1 MLSWIDLVEILFE
14 ITALKYLVLRVPDI
28 CDASCYCYT
37 TVYQVWSFVS
47 TWVDDMVS
55 YVTSMFGGV

>member
-1 MLSWIDLVEILFE
+1 MLSWIYLVEILFE

-47 TWVDDMVS
+47 T
-55 YVTSMFGGV
+55 